1 MDVLR
6 VTVKKADRYA
16 IIYTDGYINNLG
28 GEKIAQACRELVEE
42 GMGGFILN
50 LDKSPSI
57 NSVGISFL
65 IEAIEHIDK
74 AGGTLTFCALAPL
87 VAKTFHIMRLTGVT
101 TIYATE
107 SDAVAAMG

>member
-6 VTVKKADRYA
+6 VAVKKADRYA

-65 IEAIEHIDK
+65 IEAIEHMTRP
-74 AGGTLTFCALAPL
+74 AGP
-87 VAKTFHIMRLTGVT
+87 
-101 TIYATE
+101 
-107 SDAVAAMG
+107 